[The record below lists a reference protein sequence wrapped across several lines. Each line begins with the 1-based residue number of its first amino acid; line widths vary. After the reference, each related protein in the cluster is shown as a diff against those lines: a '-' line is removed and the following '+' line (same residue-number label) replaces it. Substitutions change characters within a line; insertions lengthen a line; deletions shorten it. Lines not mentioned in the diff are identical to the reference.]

1 MFYFS
6 THNCFRADPSTSVT
20 TNRHCLA
27 ERHVRRRLGSLGSR
41 RAGGRGPRPARAAPA
56 GRRGGR
62 PSRRRPPTAPRRGGS
77 GLVVGED
84 DAAAGPAGDADGE
97 APPPRPARPTD
108 LRPAG
113 ARSPGLR
120 RGAATRFQ
128 PRPDRPSPQSQ
139 SFSRSYGSG
148 LPTSLTYIVLSTRG
162 CSPWRPAAVIGTT
175 RGDGPRTPPHFQG
188 PAGARRTPP
197 ETRRSTGP
205 QTLAPDKPIPGI
217 QPLTKKR
224 KLFPGP
230 RPASAGSLALQLGP
244 PRRRRAPPP
253 GSGILTRFPFARR
266 RGAPATARSGTSL
279 GLRID

>member
-1 MFYFS
+1 M
-6 THNCFRADPSTSVT
+6 
-20 TNRHCLA
+20 
-27 ERHVRRRLGSLGSR
+27 
-41 RAGGRGPRPARAAPA
+41 AG
-56 GRRGGR
+56 
-62 PSRRRPPTAPRRGGS
+62 
-77 GLVVGED
+77 
-84 DAAAGPAGDADGE
+84 
-97 APPPRPARPTD
+97 
-108 LRPAG
+108 
-113 ARSPGLR
+113 
-120 RGAATRFQ
+120 FQ

-205 QTLAPDKPIPGI
+205 QPLAPDKPIPGI
-217 QPLTKKR
+217 PPLTKKR

-253 GSGILTRFPFARR
+253 GSGILTRFPFARGARPQLTR
-266 RGAPATARSGTSL
+266 RGAPASARSGTSL